1 MRSKA
6 KLHDLGIDYESRKIK
21 ATFLLDDASATQLEK
36 LNDKVLLLEAKE
48 YKPKKTN
55 DQNAYL
61 WSLLQDMADH
71 VKGGSTKW
79 QQYMR
84 CIREYGVFVYL
95 PAQEQDLPM
104 LESVFRLM
112 IDRGEIEITT
122 PSGKQVTCHQ
132 MQCFKGTSKYNKEEM
147 SNFLDKVIA
156 ECKDA
161 GIDVCTPEERE
172 HMKSLTR

>member
-1 MRSKA
+1 MRSRA
-6 KLHDLGIDYESRKIK
+6 RLHDISFDYSRQMVK
-21 ATFLLDDASATQLEK
+21 ATFLLESVSAKQVER
-36 LNDKVLLLEAKE
+36 LNDKELILEAKQ
-48 YKPKKTN
+48 YHPKKTN

-61 WSLLQDMADH
+61 WILLQSMADH

-104 LESVFRLM
+104 LESVFRL
-112 IDRGEIEITT
+112 IVDRGEIEITT

-147 SNFLDKVIA
+147 SNFLDKIVA

-161 GIDVCTPEERE
+161 GIDVATPDELE